1 MHANQG
7 RETNVKKRTLRRA
20 VVAFTALGLL
30 AAACGSDREDDAS
43 ATPTTAAAASGATAS
58 SGTGSASTTT
68 AAAGEKF
75 GDLASPC
82 GKGDAKGA
90 TDKGV
95 TDTQITIGYGDDAGY
110 AAAPGLNKEIG
121 DAIKAMIDWCN
132 GQGGINGRQLKGN
145 YYDAKILEAKNA
157 MTQACSD
164 KVFMLVGQ
172 GWSLD
177 AAQEDVRIG
186 CQLST
191 VPTYSVSTAFAH
203 GPGMRQSTPNPG
215 DQYTLAFGYQMAT
228 TLGAEPIKKTAYMY
242 ANYSATLESKA
253 KAAAAL
259 PTAGFGDLKCD
270 QVYNIGGESDW
281 KPFMNNLK
289 SCGAEVVYFVGSPA
303 PNFQNVLT
311 AAKQVGFAPKAWMVD
326 ANFYDSAFAK
336 WNGENAGAGDNVYVR
351 MAYVPFEE
359 ASKVPAVQKYIDIIT
374 KSNGKQ
380 GLLGAQTA
388 ASFLLWATAV
398 KACGSTVTAKCVL
411 AEIDKQKDW
420 TAGGLHAPT
429 TPTKNEVPGCGAV
442 VKLTGAKYERVA
454 PKDKTFECDPKFVGA
469 NLKTE
474 YVTAAKLDANRV
486 STAFGT
492 FTP

>member
-1 MHANQG
+1 M
-7 RETNVKKRTLRRA
+7 RKRTLRVTA
-20 VVAFTALGLL
+20 GLLALGLL
-30 AAACGSDREDDAS
+30 AAACGSDREDEGTTP
-43 ATPTTAAAASGATAS
+43 ATTVAAGTGA
-58 SGTGSASTTT
+58 SGTGASGTGASGTGAT
-68 AAAGEKF
+68 GATGEKF

-95 TDTQITIGYGDDAGY
+95 TDTTITIGYGDDAGY
-110 AAAPGLNKEIG
+110 AAAPGLNKEIS
-121 DAIKAMIDWCN
+121 DAVKAMIDWCN
-132 GQGGINGRQLKGN
+132 GQGGINGRQIKGN

-157 MTQACSD
+157 MTQACTD

-177 AAQEDVRIG
+177 AGQEDVRIG

-203 GPGMRQSTPNPG
+203 GPGMVQSVANPG
-215 DQYTLAFGYQMAT
+215 DQYTLAFGYQMAQVFPD
-228 TLGAEPIKKTAYMY
+228 AVKKTAYMF

-259 PTAGFGDLKCD
+259 PTAGFTDLKCD

-281 KPFMNNLK
+281 KPFVNNLK

-326 ANFYDSAFAK
+326 ANFYDSSFAK
-336 WNGENAGAGDNVYVR
+336 WNGENGGAGDNVYAR
-351 MAYVPFEE
+351 MAFVPFEE
-359 ASKVPAVQKYIDIIT
+359 AAKSPATQKYLDVVN
-374 KSNGKQ
+374 KSGGKV
-380 GLLGAQTA
+380 GLLGTQATA
-388 ASFLLWATAV
+388 NFLLWATGV
-398 KACGSTVTAKCVL
+398 KACGTTVTAKCVL
-411 AEIDKQKDW
+411 TEIGKLKDW

-429 TPTKNEVPGCGAV
+429 TPSKNEVPNCGAV
-442 VKLTGAKYERVA
+442 VKLTAGKYERVL
-454 PKDKTFECDPKFVGA
+454 PKDKTFDCDPKYA
-469 NLKTE
+469 ATNLKTE
-474 YVTAAKLDANRV
+474 YVLAAKLDANRV
-486 STAFGT
+486 STQFGT
-492 FTP
+492 YTP